1 MAFLFGSNI
10 DEHVAKRQSCPVGL
24 ESAIDRVRPP
34 YWMKEKQ
41 TMVTKSKEL
50 GAQSCIN
57 PPLGLNLLTV
67 EFLI

>member
-1 MAFLFGSNI
+1 
-10 DEHVAKRQSCPVGL
+10 
-24 ESAIDRVRPP
+24 
-34 YWMKEKQ
+34 MKEKQ